1 MIRTLNTVQVST
13 PVLREI
19 CKSFDTRQTE
29 NLWVV
34 MSRLDDCLQ
43 GREGGG
49 DEKEAELIFTSSAW
63 DDFLSAL
70 SWHAATTSVFVTWAD
85 FWVVV
90 NNNVTMWPEFQ
101 TEDDYRQ
108 FYGDDEFDCPDG
120 LDGLVECSLG
130 QGHGCDHTGKTD
142 DGRTIT
148 WSRYDILT
156 VE

>member
-19 CKSFDTRQTE
+19 RKSLDTRQTE

-34 MSRLDDCLQ
+34 MSRLDECLLAREQ
-43 GREGGG
+43 GTEN
-49 DEKEAELIFTSSAW
+49 EYELIFTIYAW

-70 SWHAATTSVFVTWAD
+70 AWHAATTSVFVTWAD

-90 NNNVTMWPEFQ
+90 NNFVMQWSEFQ
-101 TEDDYRQ
+101 TEGDYRR
-108 FYGDDEFDCPDG
+108 FYGDSEFDCPDG
-120 LDGLVECSLG
+120 IDGVVECALG
-130 QGHGCDHTGKTD
+130 RSHGCDHTGKTD
-142 DGRTIT
+142 DGRTVT